1 MINDE
6 ELRVQME
13 NDLRKLKEKLRTVD
27 LVIEV
32 LDARAPES
40 SLNPDFD
47 DLFSQKTRFYIL
59 NKADLADENITRS
72 WLRYFGEKDIRAV
85 SFSAAHGNVERLK
98 KQIVECAAHLLQRYR
113 ERGMN
118 KTLRC
123 AIVGI
128 PNVGKSAILNR
139 LSGEK
144 KLREGNRPGVTKAL
158 QWAKID
164 DHLEIMDTPGLLWP
178 KFQDEISQM
187 WNQFITMT
195 KRLKES
201 REASEK
207 ALIQNQQLTRFQLDP
222 VPVDGVHGASLAHVD
237 HLDIIVA
244 VRRKTNKPRVRPDIN
259 QFPPLQQLSRI
270 HHKLLPARIPLLFHF
285 RLAVQNRLFLL
296 RNPGQVCYNFL
307 FHDYSSH
314 FSRFFCFLLYS
325 ILLQISNVLFIPHY
339 AKRLRRFSLRQSPI
353 FLFILLQPPA

>member
-1 MINDE
+1 MDIQWYPGHMTKA
-6 ELRVQME
+6 RRQ
-13 NDLRKLKEKLRTVD
+13 LKEKLRTVD

-85 SFSAAHGNVERLK
+85 SFSAAHGNVERRK

-178 KFQDEISQM
+178 KFQDEK
-187 WNQFITMT
+187 TG
-195 KRLKES
+195 
-201 REASEK
+201 AVV
-207 ALIQNQQLTRFQLDP
+207 ALIGS
-222 VPVDGVHGASLAHVD
+222 VK
-237 HLDIIVA
+237 LDILDEEALAYYLIGLLKHTA
-244 VRRKTNKPRVRPDIN
+244 PALLQDRYHLNDLNKNDFELLEDICR
-259 QFPPLQQLSRI
+259 SRG
-270 HHKLLPARIPLLFHF
+270 
-285 RLAVQNRLFLL
+285 FLL
-296 RNPGQVCYNFL
+296 KGGLYDTERGAKT
-307 FHDYSSH
+307 
-314 FSRFFCFLLYS
+314 LLDEFKNGK
-325 ILLQISNVLFIPHY
+325 LG
-339 AKRLRRFSLRQSPI
+339 RLSLEKPE
-353 FLFILLQPPA
+353 

>member
-1 MINDE
+1 MDIQWYPGHMTKA
-6 ELRVQME
+6 RRQ
-13 NDLRKLKEKLRTVD
+13 LKEKLKTVD

-47 DLFSQKTRFYIL
+47 DLLSQKMRFYIL
-59 NKADLADENITRS
+59 NKADLADENITAG

-98 KQIVECAAHLLQRYR
+98 KQIVDCAAPLLQRYR

-144 KLREGNRPGVTKAL
+144 KLKEGNRPGVTKAL
-158 QWAKID
+158 QWVKID

-178 KFQDEISQM
+178 KFQDEK
-187 WNQFITMT
+187 TG
-195 KRLKES
+195 
-201 REASEK
+201 AVV
-207 ALIQNQQLTRFQLDP
+207 ALIGS
-222 VPVDGVHGASLAHVD
+222 VK
-237 HLDIIVA
+237 LDILDEEALAYYLIGLLKCTA
-244 VRRKTNKPRVRPDIN
+244 PALLRERYRLDDLDKNDFELLEDICR
-259 QFPPLQQLSRI
+259 SRG
-270 HHKLLPARIPLLFHF
+270 
-285 RLAVQNRLFLL
+285 FLL
-296 RNPGQVCYNFL
+296 KGGIYDTERGAKTLLDEFKNGKLGRLSLEKPG
-307 FHDYSSH
+307 
-314 FSRFFCFLLYS
+314 
-325 ILLQISNVLFIPHY
+325 
-339 AKRLRRFSLRQSPI
+339 
-353 FLFILLQPPA
+353 

>member
-1 MINDE
+1 MDIQWYPGHMTKA
-6 ELRVQME
+6 RRQ
-13 NDLRKLKEKLRTVD
+13 LKEKLRTVD

-178 KFQDEISQM
+178 KFQDEK
-187 WNQFITMT
+187 TG
-195 KRLKES
+195 
-201 REASEK
+201 AVV
-207 ALIQNQQLTRFQLDP
+207 ALIGSVKLVILDEE
-222 VPVDGVHGASLAHVD
+222 ALAYYLIGLLKHTAPALLQD
-237 HLDIIVA
+237 RYHLNDLNKNDFELLEDIC
-244 VRRKTNKPRVRPDIN
+244 R
-259 QFPPLQQLSRI
+259 SRG
-270 HHKLLPARIPLLFHF
+270 
-285 RLAVQNRLFLL
+285 FLL
-296 RNPGQVCYNFL
+296 KGGLYDTERGAKT
-307 FHDYSSH
+307 
-314 FSRFFCFLLYS
+314 LLDEFKNGK
-325 ILLQISNVLFIPHY
+325 LG
-339 AKRLRRFSLRQSPI
+339 RLSLEKPE
-353 FLFILLQPPA
+353 